1 MVGSPGQQLG
11 TPKQVPAAANRT
23 PSTAAAASTARPDR
37 QAIKIRVVS
46 WNLGDSLPKG
56 DLATLLGEIPPYHPP
71 DHLVTSFP
79 TFDSTDGEH
88 HPYHLIVVAAQ
99 ECPSASGVPR
109 GLAAGVAKGVIGGSK
124 EKDKLKERGKA
135 KEAEKAE
142 KAEKAW
148 IAQLERIHGTGTQG
162 SSCAGT
168 PIQETSPVAY
178 TFPPRVP
185 PKDSQQEFDTVVGS
199 LMSTISAE
207 PSIAETRNESGLSAA
222 NGTEEDLS
230 AEGPTVGNPLQ
241 PGSLPAANS
250 TRTPHHMHHTP
261 HITTGNK
268 GWSDL
273 LEDYLCRGVKHDPKA
288 RTRRSGS
295 ISFRQGSIS
304 GSLPSTPSQVP
315 GYNPFLRG
323 GSGPSP
329 SAVPEGNLNTPTA
342 AEGADRRPSTLST
355 SPRRMNSASP
365 VDGGACPAPSLSGD
379 PTPRRSV
386 PIRAAN
392 GLVPPPAVVKPVRE
406 RSAGSE
412 APPSPTFSFE
422 LQTPTPVTE
431 FPPAAPAAD
440 DVYGFNSG
448 MYSGQP
454 STTDGTT
461 ISPMS
466 SYRTDIQ
473 PSSSII
479 TLTVAGEPESAL
491 APKPSDATPQSL
503 ISSTAPAE
511 KHQVVSHVGTESTA
525 LRSMPRESGRMALSG
540 SSEAAG
546 YFTVTPGQIK
556 DKRLTPLQIP
566 SSGSPGHMRK
576 LNTSGGTSAG
586 HSQTTS
592 GASSMHSKNSTGP
605 YHFLV
610 KERLLGLYL
619 AIFVHRDCKDWV
631 KGFDHDYVPAG
642 LAGGR
647 IGNKGGIGMSL
658 NMAGHRFLFV
668 NSHLAAH
675 AHRVN
680 ARIANVEK
688 IKSELHLDCFLPES
702 DPRAQAEDITDRFD
716 TVFWMGDLNFR
727 LDISRLHADWLVS
740 RKEYAQALEF
750 DQLRS
755 AMTRGD
761 VFDGFSEAPI
771 DFAPTFKYDVWR
783 SAKRTR
789 SIKRKTEAKAREA
802 RKEGGEAILEVDE
815 ECETDNNFT
824 DDQSSMI
831 TGDRR
836 GSVDTSALST
846 IAGTASEGEDPPTS
860 EGYTTVAQP
869 HRPVAAVAKTT
880 AIKAKHRFMKF
891 IKSATP
897 PVSIPSSS
905 VSSRSAFAKSA
916 SPSRSA
922 ILSPPEA
929 MAWLAPDVT
938 THTYPADLFENRRQS
953 LDSTYS
959 ESLAAGT
966 SSSYRPGITRQL
978 STKIKRRFSTSQ
990 HVNQDV
996 NDDDDTSSS
1005 SEEDIRRGVYD
1016 SSSKQRVPSWC
1027 DRVLWKTIIER
1038 EKSQTSPTSANLLN
1052 VEGKITRIGHNLV
1065 SKLHLRREISPS
1077 DTSPQDG
1084 ESQSARNLPPVQ
1096 REHSSALQ
1104 QMVPATIKIG
1114 AAPASRTA
1122 RNLGLRNT
1130 GFSQPGYASS
1140 NPGSSDDSSPT
1151 ASILDPDSFTRPRLA
1166 DKIKHRSI
1174 SGVMLRSPSS
1184 TTATAHEHGNRHSG
1198 MYTTSPSGKGDHA
1211 FLRSRTI
1218 GDIPHRTDTLHSLF
1232 GSDGVETSIATAKKW
1247 FNHLVRPR
1255 SDIEVAPPDR
1265 PPSPEEEP
1273 EPPRRKGEVVCLKY
1287 DTLDDADM
1295 RKLEGRSYV
1304 SLLTVHLPCH
1314 NLKTFTLDRDHR
1326 PVIFAAAVYI

>member
-1 MVGSPGQQLG
+1 MAGSPKQQLW
-11 TPKQVPAAANRT
+11 TPEHVPGAAHRAPT
-23 PSTAAAASTARPDR
+23 TAAAASTARPDR

-56 DLATLLGEIPPYHPP
+56 DLATLLGEVPAYHPP

-79 TFDSTDGEH
+79 SFDCTDGDH
-88 HPYHLIVVAAQ
+88 HPYHVIVVAAQ

-109 GLAAGVAKGVIGGSK
+109 GLAAGVAKGVIGGLK
-124 EKDKLKERGKA
+124 EKEKLKEKGKA

-148 IAQLERIHGTGTQG
+148 VAQLERIHGTGTED
-162 SSCAGT
+162 SSYAGT
-168 PIQETSPVAY
+168 PIRETSPDGY
-178 TFPPRVP
+178 TFPPRMP
-185 PKDSQQEFDTVVGS
+185 PKDVQQDSETVAGS
-199 LMSTISAE
+199 LISGYSAE
-207 PSIAETRNESGLSAA
+207 PSIVETRNESAMSTA
-222 NGTEEDLS
+222 NGTEEDLL
-230 AEGPTVGNPLQ
+230 AEGPTGGNPLQ
-241 PGSLPAANS
+241 SGSLPAANHV
-250 TRTPHHMHHTP
+250 RTPHHAHHTP

-273 LEDYLCRGVKHDPKA
+273 LEDYLCRGVKYDPKA

-304 GSLPSTPSQVP
+304 GSLPSTPSHVP
-315 GYNPFLRG
+315 GYNPLLRG
-323 GSGPSP
+323 VSGVSSSP
-329 SAVPEGNLNTPTA
+329 VPPTA
-342 AEGADRRPSTLST
+342 LEGAERRSSALSS
-355 SPRRMNSASP
+355 SPQRLNSASP
-365 VDGGACPAPSLSGD
+365 IDSAACPTPALSGD
-379 PTPRRSV
+379 PTPKRSI
-386 PIRAAN
+386 PQRSN
-392 GLVPPPAVVKPVRE
+392 GLVPPPAVVKPVRG
-406 RSAGSE
+406 RSGSE

-422 LQTPTPVTE
+422 LQIPTPVSE
-431 FPPAAPAAD
+431 FPPVVPASD

-448 MYSGQP
+448 MYSGQS

-461 ISPMS
+461 ISPIS
-466 SYRTDIQ
+466 SYRSDV
-473 PSSSII
+473 PASSII
-479 TLTVAGEPESAL
+479 TSKVVEEPEPAL
-491 APKPSDATPQSL
+491 APKPSDVTQSL

-511 KHQVVSHVGTESTA
+511 KHQSTMNIGTGTTA
-525 LRSMPRESGRMALSG
+525 LHNTPREFGHMATPG
-540 SSEAAG
+540 SSETAG
-546 YFTVTPGQIK
+546 YFTAMPGHIK
-556 DKRLTPLQIP
+556 DRRLTPLQIP
-566 SSGSPGHMRK
+566 SSGSPGHSGK
-576 LNTSGGTSAG
+576 PNTSGGNSAG
-586 HSQTTS
+586 QSQATS
-592 GASSMHSKNSTGP
+592 GASSTHSKNSTGP

-631 KGFDHDYVPAG
+631 KGYDHDYVPAG

-702 DPRAQAEDITDRFD
+702 DPRAQAEDITDRYD

-755 AMTRGD
+755 AMIRGD

-789 SIKRKTEAKAREA
+789 SIKRKTEAKIREKDKEA

-846 IAGTASEGEDPPTS
+846 IAGTASEGENSPTS
-860 EGYTTVAQP
+860 EKYTTVAQP

-905 VSSRSAFAKSA
+905 AGSRSVFAKSA
-916 SPSRSA
+916 SPSRSS
-922 ILSPPEA
+922 ILSPPDA
-929 MAWLAPDVT
+929 MAWPAPDVT

-953 LDSTYS
+953 LDSAYS

-966 SSSYRPGITRQL
+966 PSSYRPGITRQL

-990 HVNQDV
+990 HNNQDV
-996 NDDDDTSSS
+996 NDDDTSSS

-1027 DRVLWKTIIER
+1027 DRVLWKTIIEK
-1038 EKSQTSPTSANLLN
+1038 ETSQTSPTSASLLN
-1052 VEGKITRIGHNLV
+1052 VEGKITRISHNLA
-1065 SKLHLRREISPS
+1065 SKLHLRREISPNG
-1077 DTSPQDG
+1077 TSPPSG
-1084 ESQSARNLPPVQ
+1084 IFRSPSHLSPTQ
-1096 REHSSALQ
+1096 REHHPSALQ
-1104 QMVPATIKIG
+1104 QLVPATVKIG
-1114 AAPASRTA
+1114 AAPASRAA
-1122 RNLGLRNT
+1122 RNPGLQNR

-1140 NPGSSDDSSPT
+1140 NPGSSDDSSPA
-1151 ASILDPDSFTRPRLA
+1151 ASILDPDTFTRPRLS
-1166 DKIKHRSI
+1166 DKVKHRSI
-1174 SGVMLRSPSS
+1174 SGVMLRSPTS
-1184 TTATAHEHGNRHSG
+1184 TTATTHEHGNRHSG

-1218 GDIPHRTDTLHSLF
+1218 GDIPPHRTDTLHSLF
-1232 GSDGVETSIATAKKW
+1232 GGDGVETSIATAKKW

-1255 SDIEVAPPDR
+1255 SDIEVAPAEH
-1265 PPSPEEEP
+1265 PPSPEEEV

-1295 RKLEGRSYV
+1295 RKLEGRSI
-1304 SLLTVHLPCH
+1304 
-1314 NLKTFTLDRDHR
+1314 D
-1326 PVIFAAAVYI
+1326 

>member
-1 MVGSPGQQLG
+1 M
-11 TPKQVPAAANRT
+11 
-23 PSTAAAASTARPDR
+23 
-37 QAIKIRVVS
+37 
-46 WNLGDSLPKG
+46 
-56 DLATLLGEIPPYHPP
+56 
-71 DHLVTSFP
+71 
-79 TFDSTDGEH
+79 
-88 HPYHLIVVAAQ
+88 
-99 ECPSASGVPR
+99 
-109 GLAAGVAKGVIGGSK
+109 
-124 EKDKLKERGKA
+124 
-135 KEAEKAE
+135 
-142 KAEKAW
+142 
-148 IAQLERIHGTGTQG
+148 
-162 SSCAGT
+162 
-168 PIQETSPVAY
+168 
-178 TFPPRVP
+178 
-185 PKDSQQEFDTVVGS
+185 
-199 LMSTISAE
+199 
-207 PSIAETRNESGLSAA
+207 
-222 NGTEEDLS
+222 
-230 AEGPTVGNPLQ
+230 
-241 PGSLPAANS
+241 
-250 TRTPHHMHHTP
+250 
-261 HITTGNK
+261 
-268 GWSDL
+268 
-273 LEDYLCRGVKHDPKA
+273 CRGVKYDPKA

-315 GYNPFLRG
+315 GYNPFFRG

-329 SAVPEGNLNTPTA
+329 SPVPEGVVNTPIVP
-342 AEGADRRPSTLST
+342 EGAERRPSTFST
-355 SPRRMNSASP
+355 SPQRLNSASP
-365 VDGGACPAPSLSGD
+365 TDRGACLAPTTGD
-379 PTPRRSV
+379 PTPRRSI
-386 PIRAAN
+386 PMRSN
-392 GLVPPPAVVKPVRE
+392 GLVPPPAVVKPVRS
-406 RSAGSE
+406 RSGSE

-422 LQTPTPVTE
+422 LQTPTPMSEV
-431 FPPAAPAAD
+431 PPTVPAPD
-440 DVYGFNSG
+440 DVYGFNPG

-466 SYRTDIQ
+466 SYRSGIQ
-473 PSSSII
+473 PSSSIM
-479 TLTVAGEPESAL
+479 TSTMAEEPESAL
-491 APKPSDATPQSL
+491 APKPSDAIPQSL
-503 ISSTAPAE
+503 IASTAPAE
-511 KHQVVSHVGTESTA
+511 KRHAANISTDTA
-525 LRSMPRESGRMALSG
+525 ASRSIARESGRMALPG

-546 YFTVTPGQIK
+546 YFTAVPGLIK

-566 SSGSPGHMRK
+566 SSGSPGH
-576 LNTSGGTSAG
+576 SGKPNAYAGTSAN
-586 HSQTTS
+586 HSQATS
-592 GASSMHSKNSTGP
+592 GASSTHSKNATGP

-702 DPRAQAEDITDRFD
+702 DPRAQAEDITDRYD

-755 AMTRGD
+755 AMLRGD

-789 SIKRKTEAKAREA
+789 SIRRKTEAKVREKDKEA

-846 IAGTASEGEDPPTS
+846 IAGTASEGEDSPTA
-860 EGYTTVAQP
+860 ERYTTVAQP
-869 HRPVAAVAKTT
+869 HRPVTAVAKTT

-905 VSSRSAFAKSA
+905 TSSRSAFTKSA

-922 ILSPPEA
+922 ILSPPDA
-929 MAWLAPDVT
+929 TAWPAAPDVT

-953 LDSTYS
+953 VDSTYS
-959 ESLAAGT
+959 ESFAAGT
-966 SSSYRPGITRQL
+966 SSSYRPGIRRQL

-990 HVNQDV
+990 HNNQDA
-996 NDDDDTSSS
+996 NDDDTSSS

-1016 SSSKQRVPSWC
+1016 SSSKQRVPSWVSRRDCSCRYQTAQNLSAQC
-1027 DRVLWKTIIER
+1027 DRVLWKTIIEK
-1038 EKSQTSPTSANLLN
+1038 ETSQTSPTSANLLN

-1065 SKLHLRREISPS
+1065 SKLHLRRDISPT
-1077 DTSPQDG
+1077 DTTPHDG
-1084 ESQSARNLPPVQ
+1084 VSRAATHLSLTQ
-1096 REHSSALQ
+1096 REQPPEPTQL
-1104 QMVPATIKIG
+1104 VPAAVNTGG
-1114 AAPASRTA
+1114 AAASRAT
-1122 RNLGLRNT
+1122 RSLGLQSR

-1140 NPGSSDDSSPT
+1140 NPGSSDDSSPA

-1166 DKIKHRSI
+1166 DKVKHRSI

-1184 TTATAHEHGNRHSG
+1184 TTATTHEHGNRHSG
-1198 MYTTSPSGKGDHA
+1198 MYTTSPSAKGDHA

-1232 GSDGVETSIATAKKW
+1232 GGDGVETSIATAKKW

-1255 SDIEVAPPDR
+1255 SDIEVVQPDH
-1265 PPSPEEEP
+1265 PPSPEKEP
-1273 EPPRRKGEVVCLKY
+1273 EPPKRKGEVVCLKY

-1295 RKLEGRSYV
+1295 RRLEGRSYV
-1304 SLLTVHLPCH
+1304 FLLFRLLFP
-1314 NLKTFTLDRDHR
+1314 
-1326 PVIFAAAVYI
+1326 